1 MAMAESS
8 AKHNASTRFKK
19 RRMSEINV
27 VPYIDVM
34 LVLLVIFMITAP
46 MLTEGIQVEL
56 PQTFAKTMAKDQ
68 EEPVVV
74 SVDAKGQYYINIG
87 DDTDKPLSTEAL
99 ITRVAAVMR
108 HRPGQGVYIKGD
120 KSVNYGAVVTIM
132 AQLQQSGVA
141 RVGLVT
147 ETPDQ

>member
-1 MAMAESS
+1 MSTGSS
-8 AKHNASTRFKK
+8 PQNSSTRFRK

-34 LVLLVIFMITAP
+34 LVLLVIFMVTAP
-46 MLTEGIQVEL
+46 LLTEGVQVEL
-56 PQTFAKTMAKDQ
+56 PQTFAKAMTEDQ

-87 DDTDKPLSTEAL
+87 DDSDKPLSVENI

-108 HRPGQGVYIKGD
+108 HRPGQGIYIKGD
-120 KSVNYGAVVTIM
+120 KSVNYGAVVSIM
-132 AQLQQSGVA
+132 AQLQKSGVA
-141 RVGLVT
+141 KVGLVT
-147 ETPDQ
+147 ETPDY

>member
-1 MAMAESS
+1 MSVNSS
-8 AKHNASTRFKK
+8 SHNSSTRFRK

-34 LVLLVIFMITAP
+34 LVLLVIFMVTAP
-46 MLTEGIQVEL
+46 MLTEGVQVEL
-56 PQTFAKTMAKDQ
+56 PQTFAKAMAKDQ

-87 DDTDKPLSTEAL
+87 DDTDKPLTTEAL

-108 HRPGQGVYIKGD
+108 NSPNKVIYIKGD
-120 KSVNYGAVVTIM
+120 KAVNYGAVVYIL
-132 AQLQQSGVA
+132 AQLQNAKVGK
-141 RVGLVT
+141 VGLMT
-147 ETPDQ
+147 DTPDS

>member
-1 MAMAESS
+1 MATNSS
-8 AKHNASTRFKK
+8 SHNSSTRFRK

-34 LVLLVIFMITAP
+34 LVLLVIFMVTAP
-46 MLTEGIQVEL
+46 LLTEGVQVEL

-74 SVDAKGQYYINIG
+74 SVDAEGKYYINIG
-87 DDTDKPLSTEAL
+87 DNTDKALSVESL

-108 HRPGQGVYIKGD
+108 HRPGQGIYIKGD
-120 KSVNYGAVVTIM
+120 KSVNYGAVVSIM
-132 AQLQQSGVA
+132 AQLQKAGVA
-141 RVGLVT
+141 RVGLIT
-147 ETPDQ
+147 ATPES